1 MDKNE
6 TPTHRFFELHQE
18 RKETRTA
25 YVRVDSTIKDKDLFD
40 YFDQIDG
47 TDALDDFFPEWEG
60 ECEDDV
66 EVLIHSIPVDPAEQM
81 KETNRL
87 NRGHFLTS
95 ITLNQQTNEWMRS
108 NLDEVL
114 APLHPQFDPTKE

>member
-1 MDKNE
+1 MSKTE
-6 TPTHRFFELHQE
+6 TPTHRYFELHQE

-25 YVRVDSTIKDKDLFD
+25 FVRVDNVIKDKDLFD

-47 TDALDDFFPEWEG
+47 TDALDDFFIEWEG

-66 EVLIHSIPVDPAEQM
+66 EVLHYSIDPTIALPHYVRNQ
-81 KETNRL
+81 
-87 NRGHFLTS
+87 FLTE

-108 NLDEVL
+108 NEDETPV
-114 APLHPQFDPTKE
+114 PLHPQFDPTKE